1 MTPVP
6 LKTRILLADD
16 HAVVRRGLRL
26 VLDAEPDLE
35 VVAEVGDGAQAV
47 ERALQEDIDLAI
59 IDISMPRMTGLQAVR
74 ELHRR
79 RPGLRILILSMHQN
93 EQYLYEALKAGA
105 SGYVLK
111 TVVDRDLVEACR
123 AAMRGE
129 PFLYPGAMT
138 PLIRDY
144 LQRARTDQPLR
155 EEPLTAREQEVVKL
169 IAEGFSTKQISDGL
183 VISEKTVERH
193 RANILEKLGMHNRVE
208 LTRYAIRRGLVEP

>member
-1 MTPVP
+1 MSPVP

-16 HAVVRRGLRL
+16 HAVVRRGLRM

-35 VVAEVGDGAQAV
+35 VVAEAGDGAEAV
-47 ERALQEDIDLAI
+47 ARGLADDIDLAI

-79 RPGLRILILSMHQN
+79 RPDLRILILSMHEN

-138 PLIRDY
+138 PLIREY
-144 LQRARTDQPLR
+144 LRRAHEDQPVR
-155 EEPLTAREQEVVKL
+155 EELLTPREQEIVKL
-169 IAEGFSTKQISDGL
+169 IAEGYSSREIADAL

-193 RANILEKLGMHNRVE
+193 RANILEKLGMHDRVQ